1 VTYRLALSF
10 NLCNLHKD
18 RCFWFLC
25 IDKRNKI
32 LFKTNQIIETPRERA
47 MRVVRQLITDKLRDI
62 PSRVYLMGSC
72 ARGDNS
78 RYSDIDIAIE
88 TLQSAPK
95 TLISD
100 IRDLLE
106 QSDVPFLV
114 DIFDFSQ
121 LEERY
126 QKEIKKEGVLWIA
139 PP

>member
-1 VTYRLALSF
+1 M
-10 NLCNLHKD
+10 
-18 RCFWFLC
+18 
-25 IDKRNKI
+25 
-32 LFKTNQIIETPRERA
+32 FKTDQIIETPRERA
-47 MRVVRQLITDKLRDI
+47 MRVIRQIITDKLRDI

-88 TLQSAPK
+88 TLQPASK

-126 QKEIKKEGVLWIA
+126 QTEIKKEGVLWIA